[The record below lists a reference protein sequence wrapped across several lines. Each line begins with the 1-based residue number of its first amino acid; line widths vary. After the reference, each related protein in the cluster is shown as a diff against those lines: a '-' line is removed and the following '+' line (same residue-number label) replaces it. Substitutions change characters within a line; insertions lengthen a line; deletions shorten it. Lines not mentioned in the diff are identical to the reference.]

1 MKNIPIYYQ
10 KPIVRLGD
18 VEPGTYVFD
27 SEGKLCYVDE
37 RHDKH
42 SMYICTTSGLN
53 TPVYPITIETDRIME
68 RVREL
73 RRKYRDRYKDPE
85 FNGYFESMVHA
96 IMSNDVQ
103 DENYTDKEDSMFL
116 QLEARFK
123 LLQKYDKED

>member
-42 SMYICTTSGLN
+42 SMYICTTSGLD

-73 RRKYRDRYKDPE
+73 RRKYRARIK
-85 FNGYFESMVHA
+85 
-96 IMSNDVQ
+96 
-103 DENYTDKEDSMFL
+103 TL
-116 QLEARFK
+116 TQLK
-123 LLQKYDKED
+123 LLCRGQYIIDPDIINDLKVKI